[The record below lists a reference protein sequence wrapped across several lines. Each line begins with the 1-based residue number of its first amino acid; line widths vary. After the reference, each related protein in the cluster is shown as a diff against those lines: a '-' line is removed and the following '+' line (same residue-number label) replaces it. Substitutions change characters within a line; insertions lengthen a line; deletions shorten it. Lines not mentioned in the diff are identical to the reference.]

1 MATSQDKDTPNPLQK
16 ALEKSQ
22 VKAQVVACDH
32 HRIHGGLAVESD
44 FIVLVYPKDPGL
56 FASFALSKTYSAF
69 RSLAHQL
76 EQVVT
81 SYKEKDIPDAC
92 DKALKYSRLVSQL
105 IESQRTHYLGKVNF
119 MYVKLLA
126 KERQRII
133 DSVLDATVKSFPSLE
148 DIEKYELV
156 AKVATVVRAFFLTD
170 HCTVDADSLLKEGA
184 AIPEE
189 LHRQRQN
196 LSILSASNKAIRQ
209 VPDTIMAPL
218 AWLGDGVKKVSSN
231 FPKREQSNEAQPQPA
246 GGTVVVPM
254 SYKRRRSQLQRES
267 DEVEL
272 ATIAGEQAQLLLDD
286 DRHPTEL
293 VPSYAHPAPVVC
305 ADITEFGKMIDN
317 NPMIFTA
324 IATVAI
330 RILMKAAQVQVH
342 LDGDISLLIVF
353 AAFCM
358 GLHTPRPLV
367 GGFDRPPS
375 MIAVIKQNEPIQQ
388 DKSGRKLLS
397 RAMTQQKMTSDF
409 TDTAI
414 IETETNLK
422 TTPMSK
428 LPEGS
433 PPVGSYI
440 NRWSDPDPSDFEVR
454 GPNYLRDKKKIGS
467 AEYLFPSRGLELLLT
482 DTCPE
487 HVALNPRIFGGKL
500 QEVPT
505 FVINFRL
512 PWGVLLFYFEI
523 PERFLPFVRAGFE
536 SISDEERKLLDNSL
550 ASMPPPERAVGRF
563 LMNEEKYKNESL
575 KILPVVIDGPWV
587 VRQVVGG
594 KPAII
599 GNKLP
604 VKYHYGAARSDRS
617 LYLEADLDIAA
628 SSAARGILSVARS
641 YTQILTLNLGFVVQG
656 NAPDELPEQML
667 VGMRLHGIDPLTAPA
682 FPTLLPHS
690 DNDALLEQAD
700 SDDGGESCTPVRQ

>member
-1 MATSQDKDTPNPLQK
+1 MVATAGKDTPNPLQI

-32 HRIHGGLAVESD
+32 YRIHGGLAVESD
-44 FIVLVYPKDPGL
+44 FIVLVYPKEPEL

-76 EQVVT
+76 EQVVQN
-81 SYKEKDIPDAC
+81 SSHKEQNLADPC
-92 DKALKYSRLVSQL
+92 DKALKYARLVSQL
-105 IESQRTHYLGKVNF
+105 IDSQRTQYLGKVNF

-133 DSVLDATVKSFPSLE
+133 DSVLDATVRSFPLPE
-148 DIEKYELV
+148 DVEKYEVV
-156 AKVATVVRAFFLTD
+156 AKVATIVRTFFLTD
-170 HCTVDADSLLKEGA
+170 HCCEVDAEALLKEGA
-184 AIPEE
+184 AIPDE
-189 LHRQRQN
+189 LRHQRQV
-196 LSILSASNKAIRQ
+196 LSIRSASHKVIQQ
-209 VPDTIMAPL
+209 VPDTILAPL
-218 AWLGDGVKKVSSN
+218 AWLGDGVKKVASN
-231 FPKREQSNEAQPQPA
+231 FPKRDESSVGEPPSI
-246 GGTVVVPM
+246 GGSVIVPM

-272 ATIAGEQAQLLLDD
+272 ATIAGEQARLLLDD
-286 DRHPTEL
+286 DRHPAEL
-293 VPSYAHPAPVVC
+293 VPSYAQPGPVVR
-305 ADITEFGKMIDN
+305 ADTTELGKMIDN
-317 NPMIFTA
+317 NPMIFAA
-324 IATVAI
+324 IAMAAI
-330 RILMKAAQVQVH
+330 RILMKAAQIQVH
-342 LDGDISLLIVF
+342 LDADIALLIVF

-375 MIAVIKQNEPIQQ
+375 MIAVVKQNETIQH
-388 DKSGRKLLS
+388 DKSGRELLS
-397 RAMTQQKMTSDF
+397 RAMTQQKLTSDS
-409 TDTAI
+409 TDIAMN
-414 IETETNLK
+414 ETESNLK
-422 TTPMSK
+422 TTPMTK
-428 LPEGS
+428 LPAGS

-440 NRWSDPDPSDFEVR
+440 NKWSDPDPSDFEVR
-454 GPNYLRDKKKIGS
+454 GPNYLSDKKKIGS

-487 HVALNPRIFGGKL
+487 HVALNPRIFGGNL
-500 QEVPT
+500 RDVPT

-523 PERFLPFVRAGFE
+523 PDRFLPFVCAGFE
-536 SISDEERKLLDNSL
+536 SISEEEKKRLSNTLD
-550 ASMPPPERAVGRF
+550 SMSPPERAVGRF
-563 LMNEEKYKNESL
+563 LMNDEKHKNESL

-604 VKYHYGAARSDRS
+604 VKYHYGAASSERS

-656 NAPDELPEQML
+656 NKEDELPEQML

-682 FPTLLPHS
+682 YPTLLPHN
-690 DNDALLEQAD
+690 DNDALLEQVD
-700 SDDGGESCTPVRQ
+700 SDGGESCT

>member
-1 MATSQDKDTPNPLQK
+1 MATTEGKDTPSPLQK

-44 FIVLVYPKDPGL
+44 FIVLVYPKEPEL
-56 FASFALSKTYSAF
+56 FDSFALSKTYSAF

-76 EQVVT
+76 EQVVNDHH
-81 SYKEKDIPDAC
+81 KEKDVPGAC
-92 DKALKYSRLVSQL
+92 EKALQYCRLVPQL
-105 IESQRTHYLGKVNF
+105 IESQRAQYLGKVNF

-133 DSVLDATVKSFPSLE
+133 DSVLDATVKNFPSFE
-148 DIEKYELV
+148 EIAKYELV
-156 AKVATVVRAFFLTD
+156 AKVATIVRTFFLTD
-170 HCTVDADSLLKEGA
+170 HCVVDAEALLKEGA
-184 AIPEE
+184 MIPEE
-189 LHRQRQN
+189 LRRHRQN
-196 LSILSASNKAIRQ
+196 LSIRSASNKVIQQ
-209 VPDTIMAPL
+209 VPETIMAPL
-218 AWLGDGVKKVSSN
+218 AWLGDGVKKVASN
-231 FPKREQSNEAQPQPA
+231 FPKREEDAQPQSTA
-246 GGTVVVPM
+246 GGGSVIVPM
-254 SYKRRRSQLQRES
+254 SYKRRRSQLQRDS

-272 ATIAGEQAQLLLDD
+272 ATIAGEQARLLLDD
-286 DRHPTEL
+286 DRHSAEL
-293 VPSYAHPAPVVC
+293 VPSYAHPGPVVR
-305 ADITEFGKMIDN
+305 ADTTKFGKMIDN
-317 NPMIFTA
+317 NPMIFAA
-324 IATVAI
+324 IALAAI
-330 RILMKAAQVQVH
+330 HILMKAARVQVH

-353 AAFCM
+353 AAFCV

-375 MIAVIKQNEPIQQ
+375 MIAVVKQNNETIQQ
-388 DKSGRKLLS
+388 DKSGRALLS
-397 RAMTQQKMTSDF
+397 RAMTQQQL
-409 TDTAI
+409 TADLTETAMN
-414 IETETNLK
+414 ETETNLK
-422 TTPMSK
+422 TTPMTK

-433 PPVGSYI
+433 PPVGPYVNS
-440 NRWSDPDPSDFEVR
+440 WSDPDPSDFEVR
-454 GPNYLRDKKKIGS
+454 GPKYLTDKKKIGS

-482 DTCPE
+482 DTCPG

-500 QEVPT
+500 RDVPT
-505 FVINFRL
+505 FLINFRL
-512 PWGVLLFYFEI
+512 PWGLLIFYFEI

-536 SISDEERKLLDNSL
+536 STSGEERKSLDDTL
-550 ASMPPPERAVGRF
+550 ASMSAPDRAVGRF
-563 LMNEEKYKNESL
+563 MMNDEKYKNESL

-599 GNKLP
+599 GNRLP
-604 VKYHYGAARSDRS
+604 VKYHYGAASAGSS

-656 NAPDELPEQML
+656 NKEDELPEQML

-682 FPTLLPHS
+682 FPTLLPHN
-690 DNDALLEQAD
+690 DNDALLEQVD
-700 SDDGGESCTPVRQ
+700 SDGGESCT